1 MQVKNEIRVRVC
13 WKCMIID
20 TLVSKKKKKKEK
32 KKNKHGQTLKNWE
45 RKSLLRMIC
54 HFEEFPVK

>member
-1 MQVKNEIRVRVC
+1 MNEIRVGVEIAWSSIR
-13 WKCMIID
+13 
-20 TLVSKKKKKKEK
+20 LYQKKKEK
-32 KKNKHGQTLKNWE
+32 KKNKHGQTVKNWE

>member
-20 TLVSKKKKKKEK
+20 TLVSKKKEK
-32 KKNKHGQTLKNWE
+32 KKNKHGQTVKNWE
-45 RKSLLRMIC
+45 RKLSVTYDLSLWRVSR
-54 HFEEFPVK
+54 EVD

>member
-1 MQVKNEIRVRVC
+1 MQVKSEIGVRVC
-13 WKCMIID
+13 WKCMVID
-20 TLVSKKKKKKEK
+20 TLVSKKEK
-32 KKNKHGQTLKNWE
+32 RKKNKRGQTLKNWE

>member
-1 MQVKNEIRVRVC
+1 MQVKSEIGVRVC
-13 WKCMIID
+13 WKCMVID
-20 TLVSKKKKKKEK
+20 TLVSKKEK
-32 KKNKHGQTLKNWE
+32 RKKNKRCQTLKNWE

>member
-1 MQVKNEIRVRVC
+1 MQVKTEIRVRVF

-20 TLVSKKKKKKEK
+20 TLVSKKKKKEK
-32 KKNKHGQTLKNWE
+32 NKNKHGQTIKNWE

>member
-1 MQVKNEIRVRVC
+1 MQVKNDIRVRVF
-13 WKCMIID
+13 WNCMIID
-20 TLVSKKKKKKEK
+20 TLVSKKKEK
-32 KKNKHGQTLKNWE
+32 KKNKHGQTVKNWE